1 MSGHVHRTH
10 SLGPLGIHLQK
21 RESQELT
28 DGVEERISDLRGN
41 KEVFKFGPQSM
52 GKLVYVCECMQ
63 VCVVGGRIVV
73 VVIPTISLLKF
84 RARNM

>member
-10 SLGPLGIHLQK
+10 SLGPLRIHCK

-41 KEVFKFGPQSM
+41 REVFKFGPQSM
-52 GKLVYVCECMQ
+52 GKFVWHMSVCTKF
-63 VCVVGGRIVV
+63 VVGGRIVV